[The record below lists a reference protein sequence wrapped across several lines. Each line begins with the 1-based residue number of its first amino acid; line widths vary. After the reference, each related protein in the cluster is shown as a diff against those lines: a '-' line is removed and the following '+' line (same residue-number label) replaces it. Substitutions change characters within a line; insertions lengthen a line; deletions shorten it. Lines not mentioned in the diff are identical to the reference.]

1 MTFEAFAQGDQKIW
15 PDQQKDNDWYKYK
28 YKDNDKD
35 NNMTKTIKID
45 LDAGQHL

>member
-28 YKDNDKD
+28 DNDKD